1 MMSELDPE
9 QYREQLLELK
19 AALEEIEETSQQA
32 GDTVQLDQQSVGR
45 LSRIDALQ
53 AQQMA
58 QASEQRRQET
68 LTRIQGALR
77 RIDAGTFGEC
87 FVCGELIDER
97 RLSVDPTITRCLT
110 CAEAED

>member
-1 MMSELDPE
+1 MMPELDPE

-77 RIDAGTFGEC
+77 RIETGTFGEC
-87 FVCGELIDER
+87 FVCGERIDER